1 MTKEQIKVMLDRI
14 LTWSPEAQ
22 EEAVASLQTIEE
34 EFMSSHEL
42 SSEDVQAIE
51 RSAEDVRHGRFATDE
66 DVKRVFGRYQRK
78 CGQAMTKE
86 QIDAVL
92 EGVRSW
98 PEEDQEELIEIAR
111 EIEARRTGVY
121 VLSDDERAAIQKSRS
136 GPLASDEE
144 VEAFWNR
151 HDIA

>member
-1 MTKEQIKVMLDRI
+1 MLDRI

-22 EEAVASLQTIEE
+22 EEAFASLQTIEE
-34 EFMSSHEL
+34 EFMGSHEL
-42 SSEDVQAIE
+42 SSEDFEALE
-51 RSAEDVRHGRFATDE
+51 RSPEDVRHGRFATDE
-66 DVKRVFGRYQRK
+66 DIKRVFGRYQGKR
-78 CGQAMTKE
+78 GQAMTKE
-86 QIDAVL
+86 QINAVL

-121 VLSDDERAAIQKSRS
+121 VLSDDERAEIQKSRG

-144 VEAFWNR
+144 VEAFWKR